1 MENVSA
7 GFLATLKASLGV
19 TEIVSIAAQNFAT
32 TLVTVVKD
40 GVTKTVTMDKV
51 HISKYLGGQ
60 EPEVTVEDGTS
71 LKTIMEMLSEKY
83 KLDLLPDVDYVSTDS
98 VVVFGKKRTVYYTV
112 GIEQRS
118 VAFYG
123 SFTFAICNKA
133 HCCKSKEVTRPDLRE
148 ERVRLL
154 LAGEVFESYDVIVVG
169 GAGIGKLMA
178 QQVVKLIKEFV
189 PPAGIEVEDLLAT
202 EVIAVVNDGISDIAA
217 LRLPNKQML
226 FLRYKLS
233 QAVEEPPLK
242 V

>member
-1 MENVSA
+1 MDNVSA
-7 GFLATLKASLGV
+7 GFLTALKASLDA
-19 TEIVSIAAQNFAT
+19 TEIVSIASLGFST
-32 TLVTVVKD
+32 SSVTLVKD

-71 LKTIMEMLSEKY
+71 LETIMAMLSEKY
-83 KLDLLPDVDYVSTDS
+83 SLHLQPNVDYVSTDS

-123 SFTFAICNKA
+123 SFTFAICNQE
-133 HCCKSKEVTRPDLRE
+133 HCCKSKEATRPDLLE
-148 ERVRLL
+148 ERIRLL
-154 LAGEVFESYDVIVVG
+154 LAGEVLETYDVIVVG
-169 GAGIGKLMA
+169 GEGIGMMMA
-178 QQVVKLIKEFV
+178 RNVVKLIDEFV
-189 PPAGIEVEDLLAT
+189 PISGIDIETLLAT
-202 EVIAVVNDGISDIAA
+202 EVIAVVHDGISNIAA
-217 LRLPNKQML
+217 LRLPNKKMM
-226 FLRYKLS
+226 FLRYKLL